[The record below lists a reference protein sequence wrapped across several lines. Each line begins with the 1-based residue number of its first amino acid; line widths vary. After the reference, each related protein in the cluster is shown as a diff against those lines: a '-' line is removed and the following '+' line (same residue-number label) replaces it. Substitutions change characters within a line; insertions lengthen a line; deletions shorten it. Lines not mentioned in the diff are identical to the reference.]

1 MNDASGYGGGGA
13 GGFGGGFSMHGMG
26 GGGGGRAGM
35 GQAGGGGIGHMPT
48 AFSTLSRAGGGAPG
62 ALGMPG
68 AAGAGAGS
76 GGGAGGGGAHGQ
88 PLGGI
93 GGGGGGG
100 GGAGASGAT
109 GGGNGAGGGAGAAT
123 REGGAG
129 GVYMQHPTQQGGAAG
144 QRAMQDGIPYPAA
157 DLLSAVGNKGAT
169 NMAPQ
174 RLSSGQLAMDGAGAG
189 PSPFGGAG
197 GSGGGSGAG
206 GNGSDLGVH
215 GLGGGGAAVG
225 NGAGAGLG
233 AGLGGGGAPGRHS
246 SLSFDMKEFP
256 ALGSGMA
263 NLNLGGA
270 DEGYSRQA
278 YRGEPQGFSMQ
289 SDDFPALPVAA
300 PSAGVCC
307 QTGSAA
313 LGGTAFHPPTAADG
327 VGAGSLR
334 GAPGQPRPMGP
345 GVAGGPTAAAVVA
358 ASEGKAKKY
367 GLLGLLGVIRMT
379 DPDLNTLAL
388 GSDLTTVG
396 LNLDSAEVLYATFA
410 SPWAEEPATPAP
422 QFTLP
427 SCYYLQ
433 PPALKAMH
441 LKNFQVETL
450 FYIFYSMPQDVLQ
463 AYAAQELHTRE
474 WRFQSVLK
482 LWFKRVGP
490 ADGNVPPNVEYIYF
504 DHNEWQRQ
512 FFAGNVQMIVS
523 RETKPVL
530 GMLAPHLSFVV
541 CGAGVL

>member
-1 MNDASGYGGGGA
+1 
-13 GGFGGGFSMHGMG
+13 
-26 GGGGGRAGM
+26 
-35 GQAGGGGIGHMPT
+35 
-48 AFSTLSRAGGGAPG
+48 
-62 ALGMPG
+62 MPG
-68 AAGAGAGS
+68 AAGAGAGAATA
-76 GGGAGGGGAHGQ
+76 GGAHGQALGGAGGGG
-88 PLGGI
+88 GGAAGGGNGAASGAGVAQREGGA

-100 GGAGASGAT
+100 GM
-109 GGGNGAGGGAGAAT
+109 
-123 REGGAG
+123 
-129 GVYMQHPTQQGGAAG
+129 YMQHPAAPGGGAAAAG
-144 QRAMQDGIPYPAA
+144 QRAMQDGMPYPAT
-157 DLLSAVGNKGAT
+157 DLLSTVGNNKGAT
-169 NMAPQ
+169 NMASQ
-174 RLSSGQLAMDGAGAG
+174 RLNTGQLAMDGAGAS
-189 PSPFGGAG
+189 PTPFGG
-197 GSGGGSGAG
+197 GGGGGGG
-206 GNGSDLGVH
+206 GNDH
-215 GLGGGGAAVG
+215 GLGGGGAAAG
-225 NGAGAGLG
+225 NGGVSGLG
-233 AGLGGGGAPGRHS
+233 AGLGGGAPGGHS

-263 NLNLGGA
+263 NLNLGGG

-300 PSAGVCC
+300 PSAAGP
-307 QTGSAA
+307 TGSSA
-313 LGGTAFHPPTAADG
+313 LGGATFHPPTAAEG
-327 VGAGSLR
+327 MGAGALR

-396 LNLDSAEVLYATFA
+396 LNLDSAEVLYASFA
-410 SPWAEEPATPAP
+410 SPWAEEPATPEP

-433 PPALKAMH
+433 PPPLKPMH
-441 LKNFQVETL
+441 LKNFQLETL
-450 FYIFYSMPQDVLQ
+450 FYIFYSMPQD
-463 AYAAQELHTRE
+463 AYAAQELHARE

-512 FFAGNVQMIVS
+512 FFAGNVQMIQVS
-523 RETKPVL
+523 NGLLTEEDIRIK
-530 GMLAPHLSFVV
+530 
-541 CGAGVL
+541 

>member
-1 MNDASGYGGGGA
+1 MNDASGYGGGAGA
-13 GGFGGGFSMHGMG
+13 GGFGGGFGMHGM

-35 GQAGGGGIGHMPT
+35 GQAGGGGGGQMPT
-48 AFSTLSRAGGGAPG
+48 AFSTLSRAGGGPG

-68 AAGAGAGS
+68 TA
-76 GGGAGGGGAHGQ
+76 GGGAAGGAQGQ
-88 PLGGI
+88 ALGGI
-93 GGGGGGG
+93 GG
-100 GGAGASGAT
+100 GAT
-109 GGGNGAGGGAGAAT
+109 GGGNGATGGGGAAT
-123 REGGAG
+123 REGGATG
-129 GVYMQHPTQQGGAAG
+129 GMYMQHPTQGGGAG
-144 QRAMQDGIPYPAA
+144 QRAVSDAMPYPSA

-169 NMAPQ
+169 NMASQ
-174 RLSSGQLAMDGAGAG
+174 RLNTGQLAMDGAGAG
-189 PSPFGGAG
+189 PSPFGGV
-197 GSGGGSGAG
+197 GGGGGGG
-206 GNGSDLGVH
+206 GNDLGAH
-215 GLGGGGAAVG
+215 GLGGGGAATG
-225 NGAGAGLG
+225 NGVGGGGLG
-233 AGLGGGGAPGRHS
+233 AGLGGGAAGGHS

-256 ALGSGMA
+256 ALGTGMA

-300 PSAGVCC
+300 PSAG
-307 QTGSAA
+307 QGSAA
-313 LGGTAFHPPTAADG
+313 LGGTTFHPPSAADG
-327 VGAGSLR
+327 MGAGALR

-410 SPWAEEPATPAP
+410 SPWAEEPATPEP

-433 PPALKAMH
+433 PPPLKPMH
-441 LKNFQVETL
+441 LKNFQLETL

-504 DHNEWQRQ
+504 DHNEWTRQ
-512 FFAGNVQMIVS
+512 YFAGNAQMIQVANGLLTEEDI
-523 RETKPVL
+523 RIK
-530 GMLAPHLSFVV
+530 
-541 CGAGVL
+541 